1 VVLKDKKEVLPQT
14 KASDQDDKRGNQPAA
29 QTQTPQYH
37 PVQRGSLRPVERKDI
52 HRARVLRQRVTAQYL
67 ERQVDPAR

>member
-1 VVLKDKKEVLPQT
+1 MVLKDKKEVLPQT
-14 KASDQDDKRGNQPAA
+14 KASDQDDKRGNQPTA

-37 PVQRGSLRPVERKDI
+37 PVQGGSLRPVKIKDI

-67 ERQVDPAR
+67 ERQIDPPR